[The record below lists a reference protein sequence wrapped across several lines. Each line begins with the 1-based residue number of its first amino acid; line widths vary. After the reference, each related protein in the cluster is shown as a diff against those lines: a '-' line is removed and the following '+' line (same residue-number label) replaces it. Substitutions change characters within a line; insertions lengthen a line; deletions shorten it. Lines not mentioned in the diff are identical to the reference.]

1 MQSTSISLLDLLKDG
16 EDDQAWQTMVAI
28 YQPLI
33 KKWLGRLGTPANE
46 LGDLSQNVMTV
57 VVRKLPDFEHGG
69 RTGAFRAWLRNITRN
84 CLLEFWRSNR
94 RTPVATGK
102 SAFQEELNQLA
113 DQTSELSQIWD
124 REYDEHVL
132 ASLMK
137 VIRPEFQSQS
147 WQAFELFVLEGIP
160 AAEVADR
167 MGVSTNSVFIAK
179 SRIMTRLREV
189 GKYMIE

>member
-16 EDDQAWQTMVAI
+16 EDEQAWQTMVTI

-57 VVRKLPDFEHGG
+57 VVRKLPEFEHGG
-69 RTGAFRAWLRNITRN
+69 RTGAFRSWLRNITRN
-84 CLLEFWRSNR
+84 CLLEFWRKNKQ
-94 RTPVATGK
+94 TPVATGK
-102 SAFQEELNQLA
+102 SEFQEQLNQLA
-113 DQTSELSQIWD
+113 DQTSELSQMWD

-132 ASLMK
+132 ASLMT
-137 VIRPEFQSQS
+137 VIRPEFRSQS
-147 WQAFELFVLEGIP
+147 WEAFELFVLEGIP
-160 AAEVADR
+160 ATDVAER
-167 MGVSTNSVFIAK
+167 LGVSANSVFIAK
-179 SRIMTRLREV
+179 SRIMMRLREV